1 MSLHNVGRAID
12 IQSDQRQ
19 FLESADLLRI
29 YGFKPLAGDPP
40 HISAA
45 SGAIISGPT
54 SGYKPNLTM
63 HGTEA
68 IVPLNSSTASAAGL
82 GTDPGAMMA
91 QLEKMDEMIS
101 VLKSQLSVSTK
112 LLAYSS

>member
-1 MSLHNVGRAID
+1 VGRAVD

-19 FLESADLLRI
+19 FLESAGLLGT

-68 IVPLNSSTASAAGL
+68 IVPLNGSTANAAGL
-82 GTDPGAMMA
+82 GTDPGVMMA